1 MIQKPQK
8 KSSSKVQKIAIVV
21 VALVVLAGA
30 GIAVRHFT
38 TNSVKTT
45 PSGVKLTP
53 PTVAEKASGDTT
65 KDQIVAEK
73 NATPTPTQASGN
85 GKKQVTPV
93 ISYAGA
99 DRLNAYVSGVLEDSG
114 TCTATFTQ
122 GTSVI
127 TRTSSGFS
135 NVSYT
140 QCAPITPNLPAGSWS
155 VIVTYSSANA
165 QGTSQAQTF

>member
-1 MIQKPQK
+1 MIQKPPK
-8 KSSSKVQKIAIVV
+8 KPSSKLKKIAIVV
-21 VALVVLAGA
+21 VALAVVAGA
-30 GIAVRHFT
+30 GAVVHHFT
-38 TNSVKTT
+38 TDAIKTT

-53 PTVAEKASGDTT
+53 PTADEKASGDQT
-65 KDQIVAEK
+65 KDQIVAK
-73 NATPTPTQASGN
+73 QNATPTPTPISSN

-99 DRLNAYVSGVLEDSG
+99 DRLNAYVTGVLEDGG

-122 GTSVI
+122 GTSVVS
-127 TRTSSGFS
+127 RTSNGFS

-155 VIVTYSSANA
+155 VVVTYSSTTAE
-165 QGTSQAQTF
+165 GTSQAQSF